1 MSGQGPRF
9 FRSLRAPKRARR
21 GLSIL
26 ETMLAI
32 AILGGT
38 LAALGELVRVGT
50 RAAERCQEITLGQ
63 MLCENLVNECVIG
76 MRPLAASSGSFP
88 DYPDWQYSVDVQPVS
103 EQGGLVAVIAT
114 VAHPDG
120 SPNPFSYQLM
130 RWTIDPM
137 LKYPPE
143 EEELTEEEAESV

>member
-1 MSGQGPRF
+1 MSRQRVS
-9 FRSLRAPKRARR
+9 RRARH

-38 LAALGELVRVGT
+38 LAALGELVRIGT

-63 MLCENLVNECVIG
+63 MLCENLINECVIG
-76 MRPLAASSGSFP
+76 MRPLAAGSGAFP
-88 DYPDWQYSVDVQPVS
+88 DYPEWQYSVNVQPVS
-103 EQGGLVAVIAT
+103 SQGGLVAVIAT

-120 SPNPFSYQLM
+120 SPNPFSYQLI
-130 RWTIDPM
+130 RWTIDPL

-143 EEELTEEEAESV
+143 EEELTEEEAEGV